1 MTSSIFIAKELNN
14 IQNSANSIKEFW
26 LNYFDIKPIS
36 EELPIK
42 HIDYPFWED
51 RGQTQIDTTIY
62 RAVVTDID
70 NSNVIV
76 NIENPFADQSECYVL
91 ERTLFDFD
99 VKINDWIEVI
109 IENIPGQS
117 CIKTRKYVKS
127 LYYKNKENQV
137 ISNILKNID
146 EEDDF

>member
-99 VKINDWIEVI
+99 VKIITDFTFDGIQEGEKLFYI
-109 IENIPGQS
+109 
-117 CIKTRKYVKS
+117 CRKKS
-127 LYYKNKENQV
+127 
-137 ISNILKNID
+137 
-146 EEDDF
+146 

>member
-1 MTSSIFIAKELNN
+1 MSALIHN
-14 IQNSANSIKEFW
+14 I
-26 LNYFDIKPIS
+26 
-36 EELPIK
+36 
-42 HIDYPFWED
+42 
-51 RGQTQIDTTIY
+51 QIDTTIY

-70 NSNVIV
+70 NINVIV

-117 CIKTRKYVKS
+117 CIKTRKYIKS
-127 LYYKNKENQV
+127 LYYKDKENQV